1 MTFIILMLGFWISV
15 SWQVHEYVKI
25 LDQSTGAIRVES
37 GSQGSSKQVFL
48 GPHDKVLDN
57 GKKKAGK
64 KRKNAAVTAKRVSK
78 FEVTHQHVLHRTL
91 FRLCNHTIKDFIQ
104 LR

>member
-1 MTFIILMLGFWISV
+1 MLGFWISV

-64 KRKNAAVTAKRVSK
+64 KKKKCRSYSK
-78 FEVTHQHVLHRTL
+78 TSFKV
-91 FRLCNHTIKDFIQ
+91 
-104 LR
+104 